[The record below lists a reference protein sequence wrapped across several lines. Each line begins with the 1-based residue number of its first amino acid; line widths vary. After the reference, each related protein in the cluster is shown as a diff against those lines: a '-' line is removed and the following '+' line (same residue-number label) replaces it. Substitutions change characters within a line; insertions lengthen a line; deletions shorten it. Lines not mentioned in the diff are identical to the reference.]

1 MRNTEKLEKIE
12 ISRQKHSRAHKISH
26 NHAKSISLLRSIY
39 IYIYDYAGN
48 YLLISPLIEW
58 ITKKYEENCVWH
70 KWMKSEQID
79 MNNTILYV
87 ISITVNAEG
96 KLTP

>member
-39 IYIYDYAGN
+39 IYIYVYTTT
-48 YLLISPLIEW
+48 LE
-58 ITKKYEENCVWH
+58 
-70 KWMKSEQID
+70 
-79 MNNTILYV
+79 TIY
-87 ISITVNAEG
+87 
-96 KLTP
+96 